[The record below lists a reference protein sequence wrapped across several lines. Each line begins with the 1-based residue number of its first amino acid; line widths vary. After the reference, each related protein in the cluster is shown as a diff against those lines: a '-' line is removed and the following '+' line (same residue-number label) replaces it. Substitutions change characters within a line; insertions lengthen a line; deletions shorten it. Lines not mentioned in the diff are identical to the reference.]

1 MPIVINGSGSIT
13 GISAGGLPDG
23 CVTADDLASGV
34 GGKILQVVSATKTDT
49 FSTSNQSFTDITGLS
64 VSITPVS
71 SSNKI
76 FVSGFVTGLGTSN
89 TRAVHRL
96 VRDSTAICIGDAA
109 GNRAR
114 AFGGIYTNEDG
125 ETPETVSFVH
135 LDSPSTTS
143 ATTYKIQIS
152 NGNASDAVYVNRGN
166 TSSDDF
172 AHPRTTSSIT
182 VMEVA
187 A

>member
-1 MPIVINGSGSIT
+1 MPIVLNGSTGAITGLSQLPDSAMASGSI
-13 GISAGGLPDG
+13 I
-23 CVTADDLASGV
+23 
-34 GGKILQVVSATKTDT
+34 QVVSATKTDT
-49 FSTSNQSFTDITGLS
+49 FSTTSTSFIDVPSLS
-64 VSITPVS
+64 VSITPAS

-76 FVSGFVTGLGTSN
+76 LVSGFVTGLGTSN
-89 TRAVHRL
+89 TRLAHRL

-109 GNRAR
+109 GSRAR

-135 LDSPSTTS
+135 LDTPSTTS
-143 ATTYKIQIS
+143 ATTYKIQIV
-152 NGNASDAVYVNRGN
+152 NGNQTDSVYVNRGN
-166 TSSDDF
+166 TSSDSF

-187 A
+187 AWVD